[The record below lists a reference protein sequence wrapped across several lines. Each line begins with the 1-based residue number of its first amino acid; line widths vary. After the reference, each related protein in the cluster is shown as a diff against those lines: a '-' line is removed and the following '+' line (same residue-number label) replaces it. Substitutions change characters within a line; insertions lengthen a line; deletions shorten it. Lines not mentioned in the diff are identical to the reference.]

1 MNLTKKQLY
10 KIIYDL
16 KLQRN
21 IYPDINRVVEVVAE
35 TLSINP
41 DEKLKNDLKKHL
53 DAFKRLNKDNR
64 HISFEE
70 KLNKLVFL
78 IVLDSKNV
86 SVKSSPEPEIR
97 KTFTNVGRETRL
109 ARTQQLVDDLE
120 SFVEKDGSISIS
132 ELLGYLLYRTQY
144 MNDRKLSDLGSKL
157 FNQTYSQNE
166 FNLDEAIAVMHSLV
180 LSKEQLRLMKKC

>member
-21 IYPDINRVVEVVAE
+21 IYPDVNRVVEVVAE
-35 TLSINP
+35 KLNINP
-41 DEKLKNDLKKHL
+41 DEKLKNELKKHL
-53 DAFKRLNKDNR
+53 CAFKKLNEANR

-78 IVLDSKNV
+78 IVLDSEHF

-97 KTFTNVGRETRL
+97 KIFTNVGRETRL
-109 ARTQQLVDDLE
+109 ARTQQLVDD
-120 SFVEKDGSISIS
+120 F
-132 ELLGYLLYRTQY
+132 
-144 MNDRKLSDLGSKL
+144 
-157 FNQTYSQNE
+157 
-166 FNLDEAIAVMHSLV
+166 
-180 LSKEQLRLMKKC
+180 

>member
-21 IYPDINRVVEVVAE
+21 IYPDVNRVVEVVAE
-35 TLSINP
+35 KLSINP

-53 DAFKRLNKDNR
+53 YAFKKLNEDNR

-78 IVLDSKNV
+78 IVLDSENF

-97 KTFTNVGRETRL
+97 KIFTNVGRETRL